1 MGLKSLIYK
10 FCKGSIREMNNED
23 IRKVAMEQSAIDF
36 NCSVDYFFKNKDR
49 VVISKLNKGSKKCY
63 KKRLFCG
70 LAYYGKGVVATVDES
85 IRGFMEKFLN
95 KHPGFRAFDTPQ
107 LVLLNKELEK
117 YGKTVCFIAECF
129 LPDVEKQVLIN
140 KDIEVK
146 ILCENEIPSLY
157 EDDRFHMALTYNND
171 GEKKDVLAVVGY
183 IDGEI
188 AGIAAVSNDCENM
201 WQVGIDVLPEFRK
214 QGVAKTLTKILTDEV
229 IKREKVPYY
238 CTAWS
243 NIASKNNA
251 ISCGYK
257 TTWVEIGAI
266 DIEDAMKIAGE

>member
-1 MGLKSLIYK
+1 
-10 FCKGSIREMNNED
+10 MNNEGM
-23 IRKVAMEQSAIDF
+23 RRVAMEQSAIDF
-36 NCSVDYFFKNKDR
+36 NCSVDYFLSNKDR

-70 LAYYGKGVVATVDES
+70 LAYYGEGVVATVDES
-85 IRGFMEKFLN
+85 IKDFMEKFLN
-95 KHPGFRAFDTPQ
+95 KYPGFRAFDTPE
-107 LVLLNKELEK
+107 LILLNRELEK
-117 YGKTVCFIAECF
+117 YGKMVCFIAECF
-129 LPDVEKQVLIN
+129 LPDVEKQILVN

-146 ILCENEIPSLY
+146 MLSEDEIPSLY
-157 EDDRFHMALTYNND
+157 EDERFHMALTYNSD
-171 GEKKDVLAVVGY
+171 GDKKDVLAVVGY
-183 IDGEI
+183 IDGRI
-188 AGIAAVSNDCENM
+188 AGVAAASNDCENM

-229 IKREKVPYY
+229 IRRGKVPYY

-257 TTWVEIGAI
+257 TAWVEIGAI
-266 DIEDAMKIAGE
+266 DIEDAMKIIGG